1 MVPGRRVDELWAGK
15 KNKPINVYG
24 FIWVYFIYLWF
35 MDIFSGSVLDLWLR
49 LLKYAVYELFKRKAT
64 NLEHYRFWY

>member
-1 MVPGRRVDELWAGK
+1 MVWQESWSGK

-49 LLKYAVYELFKRKAT
+49 LLKYEVYELFKRKAT